1 MAVSS
6 LTIRPMADTSL
17 LADFHCGIQAMDK
30 FIHSGLSESI
40 RNHYCNSYSVFW
52 ALIWLPCLH
61 LVSYEYLKYNGTL
74 TVERICAS
82 SPITLTLAR
91 WR

>member
-40 RNHYCNSYSVFW
+40 RNHYCNSYSVFLGSDLVAMF
-52 ALIWLPCLH
+52 ALGIL
-61 LVSYEYLKYNGTL
+61 
-74 TVERICAS
+74 
-82 SPITLTLAR
+82 
-91 WR
+91 